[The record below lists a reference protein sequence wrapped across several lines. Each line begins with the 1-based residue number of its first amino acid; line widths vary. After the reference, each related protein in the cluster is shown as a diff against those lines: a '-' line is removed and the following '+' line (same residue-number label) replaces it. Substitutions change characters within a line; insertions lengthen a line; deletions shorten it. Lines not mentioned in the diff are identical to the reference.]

1 MATPYE
7 GSGWRW
13 FIMISPESLSM
24 SQCSTDFDRTE
35 VFSLLESPWN
45 KIVYGCNVSTQFW
58 KDFFHLHIC
67 PSQVRE
73 EALSQVIS
81 CNGADYVFDR
91 RRVRNVFE
99 NCVFRGEENLSPL
112 PDGQHVQL
120 LVHQLFL
127 SSSFL
132 PLFSSLHALL
142 RVMHAHSCSLIF
154 SFYCK
159 HFSLCD
165 GEVGG
170 VFASHMAVPRAS
182 GADVLGIGGSVEWSA
197 FAHTNTLLSTHTHT
211 HLHKSMENVMR
222 QNLTQQKRSLT
233 DRSIIYP
240 MRSRESHGGTWQLAA
255 WHQSIISQFVTDR
268 CLCVS
273 VCVLFCFFSVFCTFY
288 RHAFKAGCHI
298 SNMVALDG
306 PVLTGRL

>member
-1 MATPYE
+1 MFPLSFGKTFFT
-7 GSGWRW
+7 
-13 FIMISPESLSM
+13 FIYAPAS
-24 SQCSTDFDRTE
+24 
-35 VFSLLESPWN
+35 W
-45 KIVYGCNVSTQFW
+45 
-58 KDFFHLHIC
+58 
-67 PSQVRE
+67 E

-99 NCVFRGEENLSPL
+99 NCVFGGEENLSPL

-211 HLHKSMENVMR
+211 HTCIRVWRM
-222 QNLTQQKRSLT
+222 
-233 DRSIIYP
+233 
-240 MRSRESHGGTWQLAA
+240 
-255 WHQSIISQFVTDR
+255 
-268 CLCVS
+268 LC
-273 VCVLFCFFSVFCTFY
+273 
-288 RHAFKAGCHI
+288 
-298 SNMVALDG
+298 
-306 PVLTGRL
+306 GRI